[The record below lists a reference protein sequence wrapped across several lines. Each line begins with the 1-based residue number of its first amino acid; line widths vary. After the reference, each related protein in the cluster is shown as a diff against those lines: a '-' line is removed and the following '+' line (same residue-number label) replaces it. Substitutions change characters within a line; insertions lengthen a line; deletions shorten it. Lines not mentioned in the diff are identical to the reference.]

1 MDWWIAVGAAIAG
14 YVLGSVSFA
23 RVAVRLS
30 GKPVD
35 IGHWEVRLPSGETFT
50 SDIVSAT
57 SVRLALGPRYG
68 CLVSML
74 DMAKVAIPTL
84 ILRLWAPDEPYYLIV
99 AAAGVIGHN
108 YPLFYGFRGGHG
120 ESAILG
126 GMLVIDPVALV
137 VTSALGF
144 GVGFLAGSILVVRW
158 AGLILLIPW
167 LWISTGDPWALGYI
181 VFVLAAYFWAS
192 ARDLRQ
198 YRGMIGRG
206 NIPTNEQIATEIGMG
221 RRLGRA
227 LDRYG
232 LVPLVIRTLR
242 RPTGSPR

>member
-1 MDWWIAVGAAIAG
+1 VDWWIAVGAAIAG
-14 YVLGSVSFA
+14 YVLGSISFT

-30 GKPVD
+30 GTPVD

-57 SVRLALGPRYG
+57 SIRLALGPRYG

-84 ILRLWAPDEPYYLIV
+84 VLRLWAPDEPYYFIA
-99 AAAGVIGHN
+99 AAAGVVGHD
-108 YPLFYGFRGGHG
+108 YPLFHGFKGGHG

-126 GMLVIDPVALV
+126 GLLVIDPVALV
-137 VTSALGF
+137 VTTILGF

-158 AGLILLIPW
+158 AGLLLLVPW
-167 LWISTGDPWALGYI
+167 LWFSTGNPWALAYI
-181 VFVLAAYFWAS
+181 VLVLTLFFWAS
-192 ARDLRQ
+192 ARDFRQ
-198 YRGMIGRG
+198 YRDIIKGGT
-206 NIPTNEQIATEIGMG
+206 IPTNEQIATEIGMG
-221 RRLGRA
+221 RGLGRA

-232 LVPLVIRTLR
+232 LLPAIVRAVR
-242 RPTGSPR
+242 RPTRLSQ